1 MKEQMKLLRT
11 IFVFFCLFS
20 SISWAKD
27 SITELEKK
35 LPVVSGKE
43 KLEVL
48 NSLSEAYWGESPKKI
63 IEYGQ
68 QALLSAEELTDE
80 TEKARALNSMGV
92 GYKFISD
99 YETALKYCL
108 KALNIR
114 ENSGDKK
121 GIAESLHEV
130 GIIYDYLN
138 NYGKALEY
146 YKRSLKIREEIGDK
160 KGIAASLNNIGIIYH
175 LTEEYEK
182 ALEYYQKSLSIR
194 KELEDEKG
202 IASSLNNVG
211 VIYSIMKD
219 YDKALEYCSKALEMV
234 ENMGN
239 KYETANIL
247 NNIGSFYMAMKL
259 YEESLSYLE
268 RSSKIAKE
276 LDAKEI
282 LRENY
287 EFHSDLYFAKNDYKK
302 ALEYYKLSAKEKD
315 SILNE
320 KSSKQVAD
328 MQIKYESEKKEK
340 EIQLLKKDN
349 EIERLAIEKK
359 TVRRNYI
366 IVVLFFC
373 VIGCIV
379 VILFIYSRY
388 RLKQKANKE
397 LETANEKLETANKLI
412 QLEKE
417 KSDQL
422 LLNILPKRIADI
434 LKENG
439 KAEPESYENVTV
451 FFSDIVSFTK
461 MSNDLEPKILIR
473 ELNELFT
480 KFDQIIEKNH
490 CERIK
495 TIGDAYL
502 CVCGMPEAN
511 PCHAENILNSAI
523 EIIRYLKKRQR
534 CSNIQWEM
542 RIGIHSGRVVGGV
555 VGVKKYIYDVFG
567 DTINTASRMET
578 NSKPMKINISEST
591 YQLVK
596 DKYNFFER
604 GFFSVKGKGEMK
616 MYFVLEPEIENQDDD
631 SSESEEWQQ
640 ATGTY
645 RLQLLTAKQQRKQ
658 CR

>member
-80 TEKARALNSMGV
+80 TEKARALNSIGV

-202 IASSLNNVG
+202 IASCLNNVG

-219 YDKALEYCSKALEMV
+219 YGKALKYCSKALEMV

-247 NNIGSFYMAMKL
+247 NNIGSFYMAMQQ
-259 YEESLSYLE
+259 YDESLSYLE
-268 RSSKIAKE
+268 RSLKIAKE

-287 EFHSDLYFAKNDYKK
+287 EFHSDLCVAKNDYKK
-302 ALEYYKLSAKEKD
+302 ALEYYKLSVKEKD

-340 EIQLLKKDN
+340 EIELLKKDN
-349 EIERLAIEKK
+349 KIKQLVINRQEV
-359 TVRRNYI
+359 TRNY
-366 IVVLFFC
+366 
-373 VIGCIV
+373 VIGGLIFFL
-379 VILFIYSRY
+379 ILTFFIYSRY
-388 RLKQKANKE
+388 RLKKKANKE
-397 LETANEKLETANKLI
+397 LEAANKLI

>member
-1 MKEQMKLLRT
+1 MKFFALLLLDMKDQMKLLRT
-11 IFVFFCLFS
+11 VFIFFCLFL

-27 SITELEKK
+27 SIPELETK
-35 LPVVSGKE
+35 LHSVSGKE

-48 NSLSEAYWGESPKKI
+48 NALSEAYWGEAPEKTVR
-63 IEYGQ
+63 YGQ
-68 QALLSAEELTDE
+68 EALSLAEELNDE
-80 TEKARALNSMGV
+80 TEKARALNSIGV
-92 GYKFISD
+92 GHKFISD

-130 GIIYDYLN
+130 GIIYDYLS
-138 NYGKALEY
+138 NYDNALQY
-146 YKRSLKIREEIGDK
+146 YNKSLKIREEIGDK

-175 LTEEYEK
+175 LTENYEK
-182 ALEYYQKSLSIR
+182 ALEYYLKSLDIR
-194 KELEDEKG
+194 KELRDEKG
-202 IASSLNNVG
+202 IASCLNNAG
-211 VIYSIMKD
+211 VIYSIKKD
-219 YDKALEYCSKALEMV
+219 YDKALKYCSKALEMV
-234 ENMGN
+234 EKMGN

-247 NNIGSFYMAMKL
+247 NNIGSFYMAIQR
-259 YEESLSYLE
+259 YDESLSYLE
-268 RSSKIAKE
+268 RSLKIAKE

-287 EFHSDLYFAKNDYKK
+287 EFHSDLCAAKNDYKK
-302 ALEYYKLSAKEKD
+302 ALEYYKLSVKEKD

-349 EIERLAIEKK
+349 EIKRLAIERK

-366 IVVLFFC
+366 IVVLLFC
-373 VIGCIV
+373 VIGCV
-379 VILFIYSRY
+379 VLIFFIYSRY
-388 RLKQKANKE
+388 RLKKKANEE
-397 LETANEKLETANKLI
+397 LEAANKLI

-417 KSDQL
+417 KSDHL

-480 KFDQIIEKNH
+480 KFDEIIEKNH

-511 PCHAENILNSAI
+511 PYHAENILNSAI
-523 EIIRYLKKRQR
+523 EIIRYLKKRQQ

-578 NSKPMKINISEST
+578 NSEPMKINISETT
-591 YQLVK
+591 YQIVK
-596 DKYNFFER
+596 NKYNFIER
-604 GFFSVKGKGEMK
+604 GSFAVKGKGEMK
-616 MYFVLEPEIENQDDD
+616 MYFIDDEEFKEQDDD
-631 SSESEEWQQ
+631 SPESEEWQQ

-645 RLQLLTAKQQRKQ
+645 RLQLLTAKQQRK
-658 CR
+658 